1 MKMIP
6 QSYNKKDRIVDLSPP
21 LQAIGNDE
29 SDLFS
34 E

>member
-1 MKMIP
+1 MIP
-6 QSYNKKDRIVDLSPP
+6 QSYNKKIESLISPP